1 MRFIKTR
8 HCKWMISVSFCFI
21 YYSGV
26 AINSHFCIEFPCV
39 HWILMCTLNSHL
51 STEFPCFVLN
61 SNVCIEFS
69 CLQSLPMFIF
79 DFHVYIEFSCLQSL
93 PMFML
98 NSHVYIEFPCFNWIP
113 MFILNSHVYIEFS
126 CLHWI
131 SLFTFNFHIYFEFP
145 WHCSNTVSYAWWGNV
160 FELHHIMS
168 MAIAGKVSDLV
179 GITSQFW
186 AIPQV
191 LSRPWVNLNRLP

>member
-1 MRFIKTR
+1 MRFIETR

-26 AINSHFCIEFPCV
+26 TINSHFCIEFPCV

-69 CLQSLPMFIF
+69 CLQSLPMF
-79 DFHVYIEFSCLQSL
+79 
-93 PMFML
+93 ML

-131 SLFTFNFHIYFEFP
+131 SMFTFNFHIYIEVP
-145 WHCSNTVSYAWWGNV
+145 WHCSNTVSYAWWWNE
-160 FELHHIMS
+160 FELHIMS